1 MTNGVNDES
10 YETDISSLVG
20 GRCVVIGVAGLALLL
35 QEERRKGLI

>member
-20 GRCVVIGVAGLALLL
+20 GRCVVIGVVGLALLL
-35 QEERRKGLI
+35 QKREERD